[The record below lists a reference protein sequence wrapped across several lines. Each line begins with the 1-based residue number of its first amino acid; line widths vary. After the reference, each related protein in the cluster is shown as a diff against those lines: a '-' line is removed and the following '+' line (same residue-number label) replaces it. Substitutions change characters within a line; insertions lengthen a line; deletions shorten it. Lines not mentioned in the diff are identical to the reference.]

1 MSSIGPGI
9 APPASVPSGQSGFHA
24 AWYGQSGYMSLCQ
37 GDSALAT
44 VAYYNSGSRGWVSGR
59 LGEVAYLG
67 TSGPQPGQDQPSLLG
82 GDGTNGSPA
91 TGWPRFNRLAVQP
104 APYVG
109 PGQIAWF
116 QFRVRA
122 PAVPGR
128 YSVALRPVIEGAQW
142 MEDFGVFWNVVVLN
156 PDGSQPPLAL
166 GGLTFNPT
174 ATVRADVYAELTIT
188 KADATSIV
196 SVIDGDMARIEADLG
211 RAFTGRPTLFVF
223 ASETSAAVG
232 IRTIAQR
239 TALEASQ
246 LAQRPGFYDP
256 PSGNIFLIWSN
267 MASVPINT
275 PRHELTHHLFQQVA
289 GPRSFIPA
297 WFNEGNAVLEEL
309 TTPGSA
315 WEANLYRYTAA
326 SAASRPSGP
335 LIPLNDL
342 ISQETWNTRAGILAR
357 FEYYEAGEAARLLR
371 DAVGIRG
378 TILILELMNR
388 GQTFNDALFAIT
400 AKTADAFASEFP
412 ARLRSSVSAYPGVAL
427 ANDTSVGPGVTY
439 TAYGFAP
446 STSLNVTITAPG
458 VHSVPAPHVT
468 DMFGA
473 YTGFMSLAVGWP
485 LGTYTVTVSDGVS
498 TVTATTVLER

>member
-1 MSSIGPGI
+1 
-9 APPASVPSGQSGFHA
+9 
-24 AWYGQSGYMSLCQ
+24 
-37 GDSALAT
+37 
-44 VAYYNSGSRGWVSGR
+44 
-59 LGEVAYLG
+59 
-67 TSGPQPGQDQPSLLG
+67 
-82 GDGTNGSPA
+82 
-91 TGWPRFNRLAVQP
+91 
-104 APYVG
+104 
-109 PGQIAWF
+109 
-116 QFRVRA
+116 
-122 PAVPGR
+122 
-128 YSVALRPVIEGAQW
+128 

-156 PDGSQPPLAL
+156 PDGSQPALAL

-174 ATVRADVYAELTIT
+174 TTVRADVYAEQTIT

-196 SVIDGDMARIEADLG
+196 SVVDGDMARIEADLG
-211 RAFTGRPTLFVF
+211 RAFMGRPTLFVF
-223 ASETSAAVG
+223 ASQTSAAIG

-246 LAQRPGFYDP
+246 LALRPGFYDP

-275 PRHELTHHLFQQVA
+275 PRHELTHYLFQQVA
-289 GPRSFIPA
+289 GPRSLIPA

-315 WEANLYRYTAA
+315 WEANVYRYTAA
-326 SAASRPSGP
+326 SAASRSSGP

-378 TILILELMNR
+378 TILILELMSR
-388 GQTFNDALFAIT
+388 GQTFNDSLFAIT
-400 AKTADAFASEFP
+400 GRTADVFASEFP
-412 ARLRSSVSAYPGVAL
+412 AHLKSTISTYPGVAL

-446 STSLNVTITAPG
+446 ATSLNVTITAPG
-458 VHSVPAPHVT
+458 AHSVPAPHVT

-473 YTGFMSLAVGWP
+473 YTGFMSLAAGWP
-485 LGTYTVTVSDGVS
+485 LGTYTVSVSDGVS
-498 TVTATTVLER
+498 TVTATTILER